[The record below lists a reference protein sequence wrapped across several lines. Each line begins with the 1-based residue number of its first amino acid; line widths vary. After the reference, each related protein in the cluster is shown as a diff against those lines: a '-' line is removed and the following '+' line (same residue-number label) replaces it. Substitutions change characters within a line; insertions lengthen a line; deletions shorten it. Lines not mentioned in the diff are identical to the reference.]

1 MLNERQF
8 LTKWSVLHGNA
19 APVGIVRG
27 WLWIS
32 YRMARSLRFMSPN
45 AITLSGVVIAV
56 AMLTISR
63 SPWVALLLVLS
74 LIADGLDGSLALIRG
89 QESSLGSLYDSLAD
103 RVTEASWAYIFYV
116 AGAPAWCAMALWF
129 LGGLQEYARAKVIS
143 LGITDVGVITP
154 AERPMRASAL
164 FIALVLW
171 HCGLGDVAMVSYIF
185 LALQIFSVLLVV
197 RYAHQSL
204 QQPSQ
209 R

>member
-1 MLNERQF
+1 MLSERDF
-8 LTKWSVLHGNA
+8 LQRWSALHGNA

-32 YRMARSLRFMSPN
+32 YRIARSLRTISPN
-45 AITLSGVVIAV
+45 AITLGGVVIALV
-56 AMLTISR
+56 MLLISR
-63 SPWVALLLVLS
+63 SPWAILLLVLS

-103 RVTEASWAYIFYV
+103 RITEAAWAFVFYV
-116 AGAPAWCAMALWF
+116 AGAPAWCAITLWF

-171 HCGLGDVAMVSYIF
+171 HMGFGGADMVSYLF
-185 LALQIFSVLLVV
+185 LGLQLFSVLLVV
-197 RYAHQSL
+197 RYAHRSL
-204 QQPSQ
+204 QQPS
-209 R
+209 RR